1 MRWSV
6 GDAVAG
12 VHESLIGTFRTSQ
25 ARFTMS
31 DLEGKA
37 DFAVARPDF

>member
-12 VHESLIGTFRTSQ
+12 VHESLIGTKQTLRDV
-25 ARFTMS
+25 R
-31 DLEGKA
+31 LESVMRSKA
-37 DFAVARPDF
+37 DVSRG